1 MDKYVLGIGIATVD
15 LIGQVPSFPEP
26 DGFTFMQEFDRQ
38 IGGPVA
44 NALTALTRLGER
56 TMWAGKVGSDE
67 FGRWI
72 IDDLDAEGVL
82 QNVMVDQSGSTPL
95 SFILVDIGT
104 GCRSII
110 FHPGCALML
119 EQELTQ
125 ACLSGAKLIHL
136 DGGFIDAA
144 FQAASYGKEN
154 GVRVALDAGVY
165 FPGLDEILDRID
177 IFMPTLGIARMLTG
191 EDNVEDCLKKLQEAG
206 PRSVIVTD
214 GKAGSW
220 ARENSLSAHAP
231 AVSVDVVDT
240 TGCGDAFHGAYLFG
254 ELRGWQLSQK
264 LLFANAYAALKATRL
279 GGRKGLPTT
288 VEIKEFI
295 QDRALPIPKL

>member
-1 MDKYVLGIGIATVD
+1 MD
-15 LIGQVPSFPEP
+15 LIGQVTSFPEP

-44 NALTALTRLGER
+44 NALTALTRLGEK

-72 IDDLDAEGVL
+72 IDDLEAEGVL
-82 QNVMVDQSGSTPL
+82 QNVTVDDSGSTPL
-95 SFILVDIGT
+95 SFILVDVGT
-104 GCRSII
+104 GSRSIV
-110 FHPGCALML
+110 FHPGCALL
-119 EQELTQ
+119 FEQELTR

-144 FQAASYGKEN
+144 FQAASYGREN
-154 GVRVALDAGVY
+154 GIKVALDAGVY
-165 FPGLDEILDRID
+165 FPGLDDILSRID
-177 IFMPTLGIARMLTG
+177 IFMPTLEIARMLTG
-191 EDNVEDCLKKLQEAG
+191 EDKAEDCLKKLQEIG

-220 ARENSLSAHAP
+220 AREDSACAHAP
-231 AVSVDVVDT
+231 AVNVDVVDT

-254 ELRGWQLSQK
+254 EIQGWQLSHK

-288 VEIKEFI
+288 KEMKGFL
-295 QDRALPIPKL
+295 QDREISIPQF